1 MVINHYAVMGIQ
13 DFARGSEAK
22 RAYHRLALVWHPD
35 RQVNASEQRQKEA
48 EDVFK
53 KINEAYA
60 ILSDKARRKA
70 FDIDLRSELLGMA
83 GGTSKTAAGA
93 NAGPNSTD
101 PPKRSCGGNTPD
113 GVAYRQLMCPECGI
127 GTAVKAG
134 KKGGPSLQC
143 YGCSAYFHEV
153 YCAGCKEWGAT
164 KGRRGESSMRCA
176 CGNVFCQSR
185 CPSCRRWNTFNG
197 EVQGGGSRSC
207 GFCGCKFHE
216 AFCPGC
222 SSWGV
227 WEGKKGCRSLSCDC
241 TAVFYEIS
249 CQSCGMWGSVKGR
262 HADANNSL
270 SCGTCGSESHEA
282 FCPSCRQW
290 DSYAGA
296 KGESTLVCKS
306 PRCRIRPPD
315 GKKKTAAAAAQA
327 GTSTTKFFQVY
338 CEGCACW
345 RSVLGDKTAIG
356 SANIRCEGCKTDICG
371 TTCPACGN
379 WDQLP
384 RQQSVGTG
392 ATRASRK
399 KPGQERRLDRYR
411 AAEVDD
417 DDNGS
422 SSRKKTHQC
431 TSCGHEPPPSPD
443 QGGQVAE
450 AYSTERA
457 HEGVGAAAQ
466 APVAVAATVT
476 AAVSTRAAAAVAAP
490 KSAVVSPEVKNDKS
504 AMTATATRGSK
515 QPTAAT
521 EVREVLEQR
530 PCTRDDPPAVRRKVQ
545 GSPPSVP
552 VTTASSMGREAPPQA
567 PTPAPVHGMSAKPP
581 PQCNG
586 PRREHVAEDAGLP
599 AGSVASSD
607 TAAASPTSVQINK
620 GEDEEGSGSSLSH
633 NGIADSGL
641 EAQGDG
647 QPVPTFCADNDD
659 ALRPAAPV
667 PAFPAQPPPRSW
679 RKEGRRPYPRRR
691 PAPPFSSGAATKRG
705 AGAAGAAG
713 AAEAAIPVATKD
725 GCEALASPSTGDGGV
740 LSGAIAPHDDGG
752 EVTHRRSG
760 RSRRVSDRNDETQRG
775 ASIRRRRSSR
785 QRQRRLGSSPN
796 LSAKLAETATESSR
810 AVAMTE
816 ETVVVERNGDA
827 PASTET
833 GGGHKQEGGRSAR
846 CRSSSTTS
854 SSPTSATFTAV
865 PRESSPPP
873 PPGIRIGKSDEKEG
887 GNDGT
892 RRGEG
897 RGQMMVHLAFC
908 SRCQEYQSW
917 RARWRSG
924 GNCWRGW
931 KEGTNGGGA
940 VRRHCTECGDLFAN
954 VSYYPV
960 R

>member
-1 MVINHYAVMGIQ
+1 MATNHYAVMGIQ

-35 RQVNASEQRQKEA
+35 RQVNASEQRKKEA

-60 ILSDKARRKA
+60 ILSDKVRRKE
-70 FDIDLRSELLGMA
+70 FDLDLRSELLGMS

-93 NAGPNSTD
+93 NAGQNSTD
-101 PPKRSCGGNTPD
+101 PPKGSGGENTPD
-113 GVAYRQLMCPECGI
+113 GVATRQLMCPECGI
-127 GTAVKAG
+127 GTAVKAS
-134 KKGGPSLQC
+134 KRGGPSLQC

-249 CQSCGMWGSVKGR
+249 CQSCGTWGSVKGR

-270 SCGTCGSESHEA
+270 SCGNCGSESHEA

-296 KGESTLVCKS
+296 KGDSTLVCKS
-306 PRCRIRPPD
+306 PRCRVRPAD
-315 GKKKTAAAAAQA
+315 GKKTAAAVEAAA
-327 GTSTTKFFQVY
+327 AAEAATSTTKFFQVY
-338 CEGCACW
+338 CERCACW

-384 RQQSVGTG
+384 RPQNAGTG
-392 ATRASRK
+392 ATRVSDK
-399 KPGQERRLDRYR
+399 KPRQERRRDRHR
-411 AAEVDD
+411 NATQDN
-417 DDNGS
+417 DNGS
-422 SSRKKTHQC
+422 LSRKKTHQC

-443 QGGQVAE
+443 QGGQAAE
-450 AYSTERA
+450 AYSSERA
-457 HEGVGAAAQ
+457 HEGVGAATQ
-466 APVAVAATVT
+466 APLAVAAAAT
-476 AAVSTRAAAAVAAP
+476 AAVSARAAAAAAAAAP
-490 KSAVVSPEVKNDKS
+490 KSATVSPEVENDKS
-504 AMTATATRGSK
+504 ATTATTTGEGK
-515 QPTAAT
+515 QPPAAT
-521 EVREVLEQR
+521 EVGTVLEQR
-530 PCTRDDPPAVRRKVQ
+530 PCTRDDPPVVRRKQQ
-545 GSPPSVP
+545 GSTPSLP
-552 VTTASSMGREAPPQA
+552 VTTASSMGGEAPPQA
-567 PTPAPVHGMSAKPP
+567 PTPAPIHGMSAIPP
-581 PQCNG
+581 PHCNS
-586 PRREHVAEDAGLP
+586 PRREHVAEDAVLP
-599 AGSVASSD
+599 AGSLASRD
-607 TAAASPTSVQINK
+607 TAAVSATSVQLNK
-620 GEDEEGSGSSLSH
+620 GDGEEGRGSSLADNDAGH
-633 NGIADSGL
+633 GIAGSGL
-641 EAQGDG
+641 EAQADE
-647 QPVPTFCADNDD
+647 QPVPMFCVNNDD

-667 PAFPAQPPPRSW
+667 SAFPAQPPPRSL
-679 RKEGRRPYPRRR
+679 RKEGRRPYARRR
-691 PAPPFSSGAATKRG
+691 PVPPISSAEAMKQGT
-705 AGAAGAAG
+705 GAAG
-713 AAEAAIPVATKD
+713 AAEAAIQVTTKD
-725 GCEALASPSTGDGGV
+725 GEE
-740 LSGAIAPHDDGG
+740 LSGAIAPHDDDG
-752 EVTHRRSG
+752 EAASRRIG
-760 RSRRVSDRNDETQRG
+760 RSRRASDRNDEIQRG
-775 ASIRRRRSSR
+775 ASRRRRSSR
-785 QRQRRLGSSPN
+785 QRQKRLGSSPN
-796 LSAKLAETATESSR
+796 PSAKLAETMTEPSATMT
-810 AVAMTE
+810 MTE
-816 ETVVVERNGDA
+816 ETAVVEKTGDA
-827 PASTET
+827 AAST
-833 GGGHKQEGGRSAR
+833 KKVFRSAR
-846 CRSSSTTS
+846 YTSSTTS
-854 SSPTSATFTAV
+854 SSPASATFTAV

-873 PPGIRIGKSDEKEG
+873 PPGIRIGKSDENEG
-887 GNDGT
+887 GNDDPGT

-897 RGQMMVHLAFC
+897 QGQVMVHLAFC
-908 SRCQEYQSW
+908 SRCEEYQSW
-917 RARWRSG
+917 RAPWRSG

-931 KEGTNGGGA
+931 KEGTNGGG

-954 VSYYPV
+954 VSYYPA